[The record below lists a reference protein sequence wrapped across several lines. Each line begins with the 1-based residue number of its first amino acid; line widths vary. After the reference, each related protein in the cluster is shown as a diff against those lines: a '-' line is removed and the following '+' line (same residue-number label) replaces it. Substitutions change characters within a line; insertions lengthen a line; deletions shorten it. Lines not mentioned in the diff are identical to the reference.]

1 MLPGEALASSNS
13 TAASRSAV
21 PVAWVADVGDKP
33 LSIVQQHVAESFC
46 WKGPWDRSFPRPW
59 RSLTSGTHRGKPLV
73 SVRNLEKL
81 DEPTAKDLAHRA
93 RGVFNDFMTSPWY

>member
-1 MLPGEALASSNS
+1 MANRQDTPPSLDFHLDPSSPSKRPEQLVILLERALGQEFPGTLEII
-13 TAASRSAV
+13 
-21 PVAWVADVGDKP
+21 D
-33 LSIVQQHVAESFC
+33 IVHAP
-46 WKGPWDRSFPRPW
+46 GN
-59 RSLTSGTHRGKPLV
+59 PLV

>member
-1 MLPGEALASSNS
+1 MPKQQDTLPSLDFELDPSSPSKRPEQFVILLERALGQEFPEALEIIDIWHA
-13 TAASRSAV
+13 
-21 PVAWVADVGDKP
+21 P
-33 LSIVQQHVAESFC
+33 
-46 WKGPWDRSFPRPW
+46 
-59 RSLTSGTHRGKPLV
+59 GKPLV